1 MNRIG
6 PNWTEYKSSKKLSY
20 EKKFKEIDDQGIGK
34 IDIQISPRC
43 LYEKRKI
50 YIYIYKL
57 RLILRAHKKC
67 YNIKY

>member
-1 MNRIG
+1 MDRIR

-34 IDIQISPRC
+34 IDIQISPRF

-50 YIYIYKL
+50 YIYIYIKVK
-57 RLILRAHKKC
+57 I
-67 YNIKY
+67 NIKGTQKMLQY

>member
-1 MNRIG
+1 MDRIR

-34 IDIQISPRC
+34 IDIQISPRF

-50 YIYIYKL
+50 YIYIYIKVK
-57 RLILRAHKKC
+57 I
-67 YNIKY
+67 NIKGTRKMLQY

>member
-1 MNRIG
+1 MDRIG

-50 YIYIYKL
+50 YIYIYIKVK
-57 RLILRAHKKC
+57 I
-67 YNIKY
+67 NIKGTRKMLQY

>member
-1 MNRIG
+1 MDRIR
-6 PNWTEYKSSKKLSY
+6 PTWTEYKSSKKLSY

-50 YIYIYKL
+50 YIYIYIKVK
-57 RLILRAHKKC
+57 I
-67 YNIKY
+67 NIKGTRKMLQY